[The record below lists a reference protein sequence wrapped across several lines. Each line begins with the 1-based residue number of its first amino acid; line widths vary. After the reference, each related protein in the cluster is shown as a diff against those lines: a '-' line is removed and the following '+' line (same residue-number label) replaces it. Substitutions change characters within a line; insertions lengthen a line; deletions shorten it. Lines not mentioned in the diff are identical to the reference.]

1 MDPVADKVKELL
13 DKLEAGVKEVFE
25 SEQYKAYLKA
35 MSKFHSYSFGNVM
48 LILLQ
53 CPNASLVAGFH
64 KWKKDFGRTVKKG
77 RAWHTDSGSMS
88 TQTLC

>member
-1 MDPVADKVKELL
+1 MRKSIAARSADALAERQEQIKALT

-35 MSKFHSYSFGNVM
+35 MSKFHRYSFGNVL

-53 CPNASLVAGFH
+53 CPEASLVAGFQT
-64 KWKKDFGRTVKKG
+64 WK
-77 RAWHTDSGSMS
+77 
-88 TQTLC
+88 